1 MYMHIKQKQK
11 TIFNSNLITKN
22 VSHGSEIWLKS
33 QKYNKHVIDERF

>member
-22 VSHGSEIWLKS
+22 VSHGSGLVKIPEV
-33 QKYNKHVIDERF
+33 QQTCY